1 MPALSSGIALVL
13 AVSFIFTAAQNGS
26 GNAIFRG
33 NLTNCRIQLER
44 IGKGHVAFMGGSIT
58 EMDGY
63 RPMISDFLKR
73 RFPDTEFTFTN
84 AGIASTCSTTGA
96 FRLETDVLSKGRVD
110 LLFIE
115 FAVNDDQD
123 AGHTRQECIRGM
135 EGIIRHA
142 RKHNQRAD
150 IVIIYFVNPDM
161 LETYRSGKTPLT
173 IAAHEEVA
181 KYYGVSAINLA
192 KEVAERIAAGT
203 LTWEQYGGTHPAQLG
218 NAICASM
225 VGDLFAEAWNKPFP
239 AGAKKLAHPMPDQPL
254 DPLHYRNGRFIYP
267 GRAAIKQGWKLYV
280 PHWEKIGGTCRP
292 RFADLP
298 MLCADQPGAEL
309 ALEFTGT
316 AVGAYILAGPDAG
329 IVESSVDDTPF
340 TEANLYHRFSKA
352 LHYPRTVMFA
362 TDLTPGK
369 HTLTLRI
376 AAKTTSSGR
385 AARIIRFTAN

>member
-1 MPALSSGIALVL
+1 MFTTGQNVSGSV
-13 AVSFIFTAAQNGS
+13 
-26 GNAIFRG
+26 IFRG
-33 NLTNCRIQLER
+33 NLDNSRIQFER
-44 IGKGHVAFMGGSIT
+44 HGKGHVAFMGGSIT

-63 RPMISDFLKR
+63 RPMVNDLLRR
-73 RFPDTEFTFTN
+73 RFPDTDFTFTN

-96 FRLETDVLSKGRVD
+96 FRLEVDVLSKGQVD

-142 RKHNQRAD
+142 RKHNPCVD
-150 IVIIYFVNPDM
+150 IVIVYFVNPDM
-161 LETYRSGKTPLT
+161 LEAYHSGKTPLT

-192 KEVAERIAAGT
+192 QEVAERIAAGT
-203 LTWEQYGGTHPAQLG
+203 LTWEQYGGTHLAPLG

-225 VGDLFAEAWNKPFP
+225 VGDLFAKAWNKVLTE
-239 AGAKKLAHPMPDQPL
+239 GESKVKHPMPKQPL
-254 DPLHYRNGRFIYP
+254 DPLHYGNGRFIDP
-267 GRAAIKQGWKLYV
+267 RRAVIKHGWKLYI
-280 PHWEKIGGTCRP
+280 PQWEKIEGACRP
-292 RFADLP
+292 RFADLL

-309 ALEFTGT
+309 TLEFTGT

-329 IVESSVDDTPF
+329 IVESNVDRRPF
-340 TEANLYHRFSKA
+340 REANLYHRFSKS

-362 TDLTPGK
+362 TDLSPGK
-369 HTLTLRI
+369 HILALRTSE
-376 AAKTTSSGR
+376 KTASSGR
-385 AARIIRFTAN
+385 AMRIIQFTAN